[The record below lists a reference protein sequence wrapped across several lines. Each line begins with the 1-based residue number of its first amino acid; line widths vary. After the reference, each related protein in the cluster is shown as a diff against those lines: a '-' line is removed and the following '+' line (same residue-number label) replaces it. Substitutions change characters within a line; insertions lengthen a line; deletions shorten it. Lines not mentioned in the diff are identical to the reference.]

1 MGNELL
7 FGIMGSTATEATKG
21 FLEVV
26 GLATT
31 LIAVIVFFMAVLAWF
46 LGISPLLYRL
56 GLGRWRRKISVLA
69 NSDNYPSLQKDL
81 ISSGVFRAKN
91 VEHVTS
97 KSLADVKNSN
107 LILVDYSSFTPA
119 QIKTII
125 GNKQSSAGMVVYFP
139 DFSPTNRVPDDI
151 LKLINDEPHSVL
163 VNFRGRL
170 INDILIT
177 LLSTS
182 YEKS

>member
-1 MGNELL
+1 M
-7 FGIMGSTATEATKG
+7 EAIKA
-21 FLEVV
+21 FLELV

-31 LIAVIVFFMAVLAWF
+31 LVAVLTFFGAVIAWI

-56 GLGRWRRKISVLA
+56 GLGRWRRKISVLSD
-69 NSDNYPSLQKDL
+69 SDNFASLKDDL

-91 VEHVTS
+91 IDHVTS
-97 KSLADVKNSN
+97 KSLSKVGDSN
-107 LILVDYSSFTPA
+107 LLLVHYGSFDA
-119 QIKTII
+119 KQIKTII
-125 GNKQSSAGMVVYFP
+125 KNKKASAGMVVYFP
-139 DFSPTNRVPDDI
+139 DFSPTNRVPDDV

-182 YEKS
+182 YDKR